1 MKEPPV
7 ERRIGNTHIVP
18 FLKFSLLAPKYI
30 DIWSNAERV
39 QQRGRGHLLDIP
51 SSGLVGYTSC
61 PVFVYAEF
69 IDQCIYSIFDD
80 VAPLLPLSMKD
91 FLLKIPYS
99 QVPLLLR
106 YLRMKSK
113 QEMSSIQR

>member
-1 MKEPPV
+1 M
-7 ERRIGNTHIVP
+7 
-18 FLKFSLLAPKYI
+18 LAPRSQIYV

-39 QQRGRGHLLDIP
+39 QQRGRGHLFDIP

-69 IDQCIYSIFDD
+69 IDQSIYSIFDD
-80 VAPLLPLSMKD
+80 VAHLLPLSMKD
-91 FLLKIPYS
+91 FLLAAKIPYS